1 MRIGR
6 QSVNAAFPGRRNQ
19 LPHPIGAKQSR
30 HVPGLGLPPTHHQ
43 RPGKLAINPIA
54 PGGAANRLGVA
65 HQHQA
70 THLQLPA
77 FIPVHQARQ
86 QALVVSVGELA
97 GGLFH
102 LPPAHLVNFALGC
115 GLYRS
120 SQPLPRAVLRQYLG
134 RPVQGAF
141 FAAAY

>member
-6 QSVNAAFPGRRNQ
+6 QGVNAAFPGRRNQ